1 MSFLVQ
7 VITNNEAG
15 GDWRSNRLRFATA
28 GEAREYAC
36 DLAGRWSMVTETRI
50 TETNEPANYRY
61 LNGELLAVVSLIVH
75 ETEPDNIED
84 VA

>member
-1 MSFLVQ
+1 VSFLAE

-28 GEAREYAC
+28 AEARDYAC
-36 DLAGRWSMVTETRI
+36 DLAARWSMVTETRV
-50 TETNEPANYRY
+50 TEIIEPANYRY
-61 LNGELLAVVSLIVH
+61 INGELLAVVSLIVH